1 LSSRIP
7 DGFNVCRGNKHF
19 PLLPI
24 PKSNSSLRRWK
35 SKWGNLYQ
43 SRAAAMDPGKRK
55 TVPTL
60 KSRVQLALE
69 KEFNCTWVKDRSSIF
84 EMGLS
89 LETIK

>member
-1 LSSRIP
+1 
-7 DGFNVCRGNKHF
+7 
-19 PLLPI
+19 
-24 PKSNSSLRRWK
+24 
-35 SKWGNLYQ
+35 
-43 SRAAAMDPGKRK
+43 MDPGKKK

-60 KSRVQLALE
+60 KSRAQLALE

>member
-1 LSSRIP
+1 
-7 DGFNVCRGNKHF
+7 
-19 PLLPI
+19 
-24 PKSNSSLRRWK
+24 
-35 SKWGNLYQ
+35 
-43 SRAAAMDPGKRK
+43 MDPGKRK